1 MAKTRPCSATNGGVA
16 PINGIAPAILMP
28 SGAALGASE
37 GGGSSSFHTESER
50 MLRHRPKWVGIG
62 DQNGEEEEDE
72 LNSGEDE
79 MDDDMEEGASA
90 AGGGALDLS
99 YLGGGSLTKGRHKET
114 KSRR

>member
-62 DQNGEEEEDE
+62 DQNGE
-72 LNSGEDE
+72 DE
-79 MDDDMEEGASA
+79 MDDAMEEGASA